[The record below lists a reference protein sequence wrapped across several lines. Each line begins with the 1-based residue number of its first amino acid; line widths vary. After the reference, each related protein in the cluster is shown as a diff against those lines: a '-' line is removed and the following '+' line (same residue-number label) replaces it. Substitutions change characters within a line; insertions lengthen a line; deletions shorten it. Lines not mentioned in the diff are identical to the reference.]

1 VRLIYEAF
9 SGCWKT
15 STYRVRTLRLV
26 ACERGRLGGGGGV
39 LEDVPGIGVL
49 GRDAASGG
57 ATFERTRMGGPAFK
71 SIAEVGRAGGGAE
84 LAPLA

>member
-1 VRLIYEAF
+1 
-9 SGCWKT
+9 
-15 STYRVRTLRLV
+15 LRLA

-39 LEDVPGIGVL
+39 LGDVPGVGVL

-57 ATFERTRMGGPAFK
+57 ARFERVRMGGLALK

-84 LAPLA
+84 LVPLA